1 MQILNMTRKRFESL
15 ESLNLPDVIFNTEAT
30 MFLVTEKNKWRK
42 KQEVLKKLY
51 NSRGEV
57 FSNKLYTINELIEKR
72 EIIGIPELI
81 MPTSLAAVNGDIVG
95 FTMPYVPNINFQ
107 TVLNSDNYT
116 LEQKVGYLK
125 EIGELLDKIR
135 KVRKY
140 SSVTDFYLNDIHEQ
154 NFILSKETGKICA
167 VDLDSAKIGNNLV
180 MASRYLT
187 PNSQLPLVSKYVP
200 LEYSVGGVYEV
211 NENTELYCYIIM
223 ILNFFYGSNI
233 SKLSLADFYVYL
245 DYLSKIGVSKE
256 ILDIISYIYTG
267 HDNKNPYELL
277 DLLIPFYGRTH
288 QNTFECVRKRR
299 L

>member
-1 MQILNMTRKRFESL
+1 MQILNMTERRFKSL
-15 ESLNLPDVIFNTEAT
+15 EPLDLSDITFNTEAT
-30 MFLVTEKNKWRK
+30 MFLIAEKNKWRK
-42 KQEVLKKLY
+42 KQEILKKLH

-57 FSNKLYTINELIEKR
+57 FSNKLYTVNELIEKR
-72 EIIGIPELI
+72 EIIGIDELI

-107 TVLNSDNYT
+107 TVLNSDEYT

-187 PNSQLPLVSKYVP
+187 PNSQLPLVPKYIP

-233 SKLSLADFYVYL
+233 SKLPLADFYVYL

-267 HDNKNPYELL
+267 HDNKNPHELL
-277 DLLIPFYGRTH
+277 EELIPFYGRTH
-288 QNTFECVRKRR
+288 KNTFECVRKRV